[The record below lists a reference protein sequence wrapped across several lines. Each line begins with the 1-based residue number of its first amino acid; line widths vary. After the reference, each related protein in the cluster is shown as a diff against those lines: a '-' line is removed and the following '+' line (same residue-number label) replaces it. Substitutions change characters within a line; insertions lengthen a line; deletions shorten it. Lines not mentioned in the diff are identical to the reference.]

1 MAVGYNKSK
10 HTFTKNARKDGTEMD
25 FLKPKI
31 PYSTA
36 ELEIISF
43 RLSDIITTSGMF
55 GEEES
60 GNPDDTPSGGW
71 L

>member
-1 MAVGYNKSK
+1 
-10 HTFTKNARKDGTEMD
+10 MD

-43 RLSDIITTSGMF
+43 GLSDIITTSGMF
-55 GEEES
+55 GEEEEGDP
-60 GNPDDTPSGGW
+60 GNTPSGGW